1 VLEIG
6 SNVGRYRIEALIGE
20 GDLASTYRV
29 SADGVPY
36 ALRVL
41 VVRDTG
47 FSERLRRASLAQ
59 ANVAHPNL
67 LRVVDVLEAN
77 GSPGVVTEF
86 VEGTDLESW
95 IAQGQ
100 HRPLEVLTLFRQM
113 VDGVRAA
120 HAAGLIHRNLKP
132 SKVLIGRAV
141 DGGPRVQIADF
152 LLGKVRQ
159 NEGGGAAVT
168 QLGTTFGT
176 PQYMSPEQFRGAA
189 SVDERADL
197 FALGC
202 LLYEMATGRRA
213 FDGKNLLDV
222 YGQVSSGKYRPV
234 DEVRPGL
241 PPWVGQL
248 VDKLLAPEPGARIQT
263 ASILLEELSRLEA
276 TRPPEGETQSGSES
290 RPARVSD
297 ALRAPPLDPTPRVP
311 PKGKPRPPPL
321 GEDDD
326 LDDDP
331 APGPPTMLI
340 LAASL
345 MLGLFVGLVLVLP
358 VMLLF
363 FWWLGAFG

>member
-6 SNVGRYRIEALIGE
+6 SSVGRYRIEALIGE

-29 SADGVPY
+29 SADGTPY

-41 VVRDTG
+41 VVRDSG

-67 LRVVDVLEAN
+67 LRVVDVIEAN

-95 IAQGQ
+95 IAQGP
-100 HRPLEVLTLFRQM
+100 HRPLEVLILFRQM

-120 HAAGLIHRNLKP
+120 HASGLIHRNLKP

-202 LLYEMATGRRA
+202 LLYEMSTGRRA
-213 FDGKNLLDV
+213 FEGKNLLDV

-241 PPWVGQL
+241 PPWVGQI
-248 VDKLLAPEPGARIQT
+248 VSKLLAPEPGDRIQS
-263 ASILLEELSRLEA
+263 AAILLEELIRLEA
-276 TRPPEGETQSGSES
+276 TRPPDDAQNGPAS

-297 ALRAPPLDPTPRVP
+297 ALRAPPLDPTHRTPPRSP
-311 PKGKPRPPPL
+311 MKGGPPL
-321 GEDDD
+321 TEEE

-331 APGPPTMLI
+331 APGPSTMLI

-345 MLGLFVGLVLVLP
+345 MLGLLVGLVLVIP